1 MRMRSG
7 LIVALLVAATS
18 LAGCN
23 GFRNEGVNDD
33 AWKEVRMQAHS
44 SDGGIFG
51 GDGILFGGKKSSNDD
66 PGNSLGV
73 NAFLWRSSLDTLSF
87 MPLTQADPLGGV
99 IITDWYQPPN
109 GNGERFRATAYIL
122 GRQLRSEALRVAVY
136 RQVMQGGQWVDSP
149 VNPSTVTEIENRI
162 LAKAR
167 EMRAEVMGS

>member
-7 LIVALLVAATS
+7 LLVALLVAAIS
-18 LAGCN
+18 LTACS
-23 GFRNEGVNDD
+23 GVRREAVSDD
-33 AWKEVRMQAHS
+33 AWKEVKLQQRS
-44 SDGGIFG
+44 GDGGLFG
-51 GDGILFGGKKSSNDD
+51 GDGILFGGKKSGGDD
-66 PGNSLGV
+66 QGGGLGV

-87 MPLTQADPLGGV
+87 MPLSQADPLGGV
-99 IITDWYQPPN
+99 IITDWFQPPN
-109 GNGERFRATAYIL
+109 GNGERFRATAYIF
-122 GRQLRSEALRVAVY
+122 GRQLRSEAIRVAVY